1 MLVLS
6 GINISTSILL
16 YFFTASIENRN
27 VAYHTKHKTSH
38 DVLVL
43 SIFNQTKIYV
53 ALHMYSAGYLQNVL
67 RKTKH
72 MDCPEERFRSKPDRS
87 KQVLVRSGRAKT
99 GETWG

>member
-38 DVLVL
+38 DVLVR
-43 SIFNQTKIYV
+43 SIFYQKYTWLCICILQAIYKMSY
-53 ALHMYSAGYLQNVL
+53 AKQNTWTAQ
-67 RKTKH
+67 RKG
-72 MDCPEERFRSKPDRS
+72 
-87 KQVLVRSGRAKT
+87 SGVSLIAESRY
-99 GETWG
+99 